1 MKQILVIDGLGGGL
15 GAELIAR
22 LKVLEDISLVAIGT
36 NSFAT
41 GNMLKA
47 GASRGAT
54 GENAIIVGAEE
65 ADIIVGPWGIV
76 IPNSLMGEIT
86 PKVALAVTRSK
97 AVKVLI
103 PLSHPN
109 LILIEE
115 SSPPLNRLIELA
127 VNRIKEL
134 VNE

>member
-22 LKVLEDISLVAIGT
+22 LKTFENISLIAIGT

-47 GASRGAT
+47 GALRGAT
-54 GENAIIVGAEE
+54 GENAIRVGVEE
-65 ADIIVGPWGIV
+65 ADIIAGPWGIV
-76 IPNSLMGEIT
+76 IPNGLMGEVT
-86 PKVALAVTRSK
+86 PKMALAIVRSK
-97 AVKVLI
+97 AIKVLI
-103 PLSHPN
+103 PISHPT
-109 LILIEE
+109 IVLIEE

-127 VNRIKEL
+127 VNRIKEIA
-134 VNE
+134 NE